1 MALKATIFKAE
12 LQVSDL
18 ERHYYQSH
26 SLTIAR
32 HPSETDLRMMV
43 RILLFALHADNRLS
57 FTRGISTDDEPD
69 LWAKDL
75 SDQIE
80 QWIELGKPDEKRI
93 RKACGRAKQ
102 VFVYVYEKND
112 SSLWWEQNREA
123 LARFDNLNIIQL
135 TGTGVKELV
144 LLAARNMQLNC
155 TIQGDDIWLGN
166 EFDTIYI
173 RLKRRKYV
181 D

>member
-43 RILLFALHADNRLS
+43 RILLFALHADDRLS
-57 FTRGISTDDEPD
+57 FTRGLSSDDEPD
-69 LWAKDL
+69 LWATNL
-75 SDQIE
+75 SGEIDS
-80 QWIELGKPDEKRI
+80 WIELGQPDEKRI

-102 VFVYVYEKND
+102 VYIYTYSARGGSV
-112 SSLWWEQNREA
+112 WWEQNREA
-123 LARFDNLNIIQL
+123 LTRYDNLNVTQL
-135 TGTGVKELV
+135 AGEGVKELV
-144 LLAARNMQLNC
+144 LLAARNMKLNC
-155 TIQGDDIWLGN
+155 TIQEGEVWLGN
-166 EFDTIYI
+166 AFDTVQVT
-173 RLKRRKYV
+173 LKRRRSV
-181 D
+181 A